1 MQKLRLFV
9 VESLS
14 PLDMLEGRTEGV
26 ALEKICKI
34 MGHDVALLDAHS
46 SNDLYKY
53 CDYISSIDR
62 TNRLRHPLCIHLAAH
77 GNHDGI
83 QFGRDFINWATLFE
97 ALDPI
102 IKDMNDY
109 NGAVYLSISACGA
122 GEQQIAN
129 IIQSEIR
136 SSRTFRDDYI
146 PPEYIFVTK
155 GSGDR
160 DVTMWDDS
168 AVSWTLFYH
177 RLAKLRHPVRDGTV
191 RSLLNDIEKATNTV
205 LCSFRWNRTCRRY
218 ERY

>member
-1 MQKLRLFV
+1 
-9 VESLS
+9 
-14 PLDMLEGRTEGV
+14 MLEGRTEGV

-62 TNRLRHPLCIHLAAH
+62 TSLTKHPLCIHLAAH
-77 GNHDGI
+77 GNKDGM
-83 QFGRDFINWATLFE
+83 QFGKDFVDWNTLFD
-97 ALDPI
+97 ALEPI

-109 NGAVYLSISACGA
+109 NGVVYLSISACGA
-122 GEQQIAN
+122 GQQQLAN
-129 IIQSEIR
+129 IIQSEMR
-136 SSRTFRDDYI
+136 SSSRFDDNYF
-146 PPEYIFVTK
+146 PPEYIFVTQ
-155 GSGDR
+155 GSGNL

-177 RLAKLRHPVRDGTV
+177 RLAKLRHPVHDDDIRY
-191 RSLLNDIEKATNTV
+191 LLNDIEKATNTI
-205 LCSFRWNRTCRRY
+205 LCSFRWNGNLRRY

>member
-9 VESLS
+9 IESLS

-53 CDYISSIDR
+53 CDYISTIDR
-62 TNRLRHPLCIHLAAH
+62 VSHIQHPLCVHLAAH
-77 GNHDGI
+77 GNGDGM
-83 QFGRDFINWATLFE
+83 QFGKDFVNWASLFD
-97 ALDPI
+97 ALEPI
-102 IKDMNDY
+102 IKGMNDY

-122 GEQQIAN
+122 GQQRIAN
-129 IIQSEIR
+129 IIQSEMR
-136 SSRTFRDDYI
+136 SSAKYRDDYI

-155 GSGDR
+155 GSGNL

-177 RLAKLRHPVRDGTV
+177 RLAKLRHPVREGAV
-191 RSLLNDIEKATNTV
+191 RLLLNDIEKATNTI
-205 LCSFRWNRTCRRY
+205 LCSFRWNDDLRVY

>member
-14 PLDMLEGRTEGV
+14 PLDRLEGRTEGV

-34 MGHDVALLDAHS
+34 MGHDVAILDAHS
-46 SNDLYKY
+46 LNDLYKY

-62 TNRLRHPLCIHLAAH
+62 TNRLKHPLCIHLAAH

-83 QFGRDFINWATLFE
+83 QFGRDFINWATLFD
-97 ALDPI
+97 ALGPI

-136 SSRTFRDDYI
+136 SSRTFRDDYT

-160 DVTMWDDS
+160 DVTLWDDS

-177 RLAKLRHPVRDGTV
+177 RLAKLRHPVREGAV
-191 RSLLNDIEKATNTV
+191 LSLLNDIEKRTNYGHPKI
-205 LCSFRWNRTCRRY
+205 SH
-218 ERY
+218 

>member
-1 MQKLRLFV
+1 MQKIRLFV

-14 PLDMLEGRTEGV
+14 PLDRLEGRTEGV

-46 SNDLYKY
+46 LSDLYKY

-62 TNRLRHPLCIHLAAH
+62 TSRLEYPLCIHLAAH
-77 GNHDGI
+77 GNRDGM
-83 QFGRDFINWATLFE
+83 QFGRDFVNWATLFD
-97 ALDPI
+97 ALEPV

-109 NGAVYLSISACGA
+109 RGAVYLSISACGA
-122 GEQQIAN
+122 GEQQIAG
-129 IIQSEIR
+129 IIQSEIS
-136 SSRTFRDDYI
+136 SSRTFRFDYI

-155 GSGDR
+155 GSGNL

-177 RLAKLRHPVRDGTV
+177 RLAKLPHPVNHFEI
-191 RSLLNDIEKATNTV
+191 RSLLNDIETATKTV
-205 LCSFRWNRTCRRY
+205 LCSFRWNVNHRKY